1 MNKYFILF
9 LKTLKKSFIFHFID
23 PFKEKWKYWI
33 YKVFIFTYQMVGTL
47 SDGLGT
53 LNMDRHYQDRREQ
66 LKTSAQSSKG
76 HLLAGVKGFGNGL
89 FGAMTSIFTQPYDG
103 FKEDGIEVHVQFVH
117 NIEKSNF
124 IKKYSF

>member
-1 MNKYFILF
+1 MKRR
-9 LKTLKKSFIFHFID
+9 
-23 PFKEKWKYWI
+23 I

-89 FGAMTSIFTQPYDG
+89 FGAVTSMFTQPYDG

-124 IKKYSF
+124 IKKSSF